1 MLIVPFR
8 TIQKYAIYSETLGN
22 SNNDSHSSHGDW
34 MRFHYIN
41 QTFLVEIWS
50 TTSPC
55 DLNMS

>member
-8 TIQKYAIYSETLGN
+8 TIQKYAIYS
-22 SNNDSHSSHGDW
+22 DGDW

-41 QTFLVEIWS
+41 QTCLVGIWS

-55 DLNMS
+55 DLSMS